1 MTIRAIFSLIPHRIG
16 RSRAVPCM
24 AIICA
29 LVAIEI
35 ALIGCAAAQENQLD
49 QLDQLN
55 RVSASSIH
63 LQLQNNINH
72 SNTNSTANITA
83 ENGYYSSHPIPYFA
97 PVSSRTEVVN
107 KGSSPA
113 SLHHSIQSAREVSGS
128 SEYIVSERSYQEGDS
143 IGVSSTFIGMKID
156 ETVTEGK
163 VNIGAFQADHSQ
175 PMSGQAA
182 GSKANAW
189 KNPTLELEEEYIGTF
204 HISKNM
210 NISSN
215 DIIRAGAYSWLG
227 YDPVYP
233 SFTPSKPLTISADD
247 VFEIRDQGL
256 GTGPV
261 PDPTSVAA
269 KRLSGLQAQAYGH

>member
-1 MTIRAIFSLIPHRIG
+1 
-16 RSRAVPCM
+16 M

-29 LVAIEI
+29 LVGIHA
-35 ALIGCAAAQENQLD
+35 AQIGLAGAAQED

-63 LQLQNNINH
+63 LQLQNNINN
-72 SNTNSTANITA
+72 SNSSQNITA
-83 ENGYYSSHPIPYFA
+83 EDGSHPLGYFA
-97 PVSSRTEVVN
+97 PVFSRTEVVN

-113 SLHHSIQSAREVSGS
+113 SLQHSIQSAREVSGS
-128 SEYIVSERSYQEGDS
+128 AEYIVSERSYQEGDS
-143 IGVSSTFIGMKID
+143 IGVSSTFVGMRID

-163 VNIGAFQADHSQ
+163 VNIGAFQADSSQ
-175 PMSGQAA
+175 SRTGQAA

-189 KNPTLELEEEYIGTF
+189 KNPTLELDEEYIGSF

-233 SFTPSKPLTISADD
+233 SFTPSEPLTISADD
-247 VFEIRDQGL
+247 VFEIWD
-256 GTGPV
+256 
-261 PDPTSVAA
+261 
-269 KRLSGLQAQAYGH
+269 

>member
-1 MTIRAIFSLIPHRIG
+1 
-16 RSRAVPCM
+16 M

-29 LVAIEI
+29 LGAIEI
-35 ALIGCAAAQENQLD
+35 ALIGCAGAAQED
-49 QLDQLN
+49 HLN
-55 RVSASSIH
+55 RISASSIH
-63 LQLQNNINH
+63 LQQQNNISNH
-72 SNTNSTANITA
+72 NSSLNITA
-83 ENGYYSSHPIPYFA
+83 GDGYYSSHPLAYFA

-128 SEYIVSERSYQEGDS
+128 AEYIVSERSYQEGDS
-143 IGVSSTFIGMKID
+143 IEFSSTFIGMKID

-175 PMSGQAA
+175 SMAGQAA
-182 GSKANAW
+182 GSKMADAW

-215 DIIRAGAYSWLG
+215 DIIHAGAYSWLG

-247 VFEIRDQGL
+247 VFEI
-256 GTGPV
+256 
-261 PDPTSVAA
+261 
-269 KRLSGLQAQAYGH
+269 

>member
-1 MTIRAIFSLIPHRIG
+1 MTIKAIFSLIPHRIG

-29 LVAIEI
+29 LVAIQI
-35 ALIGCAAAQENQLD
+35 ALIGCAAAQEDRLD

-63 LQLQNNINH
+63 LQLKNNINH

-83 ENGYYSSHPIPYFA
+83 ENGYYSSHPIAYFA

-143 IGVSSTFIGMKID
+143 TEVSSTFIGMKID

-163 VNIGAFQADHSQ
+163 VNID
-175 PMSGQAA
+175 
-182 GSKANAW
+182 AW

-210 NISSN
+210 NISSH
-215 DIIRAGAYSWLG
+215 DIIHAGAHSWLG

-247 VFEIRDQGL
+247 VFEIRDRGP

-261 PDPTSVAA
+261 PDP
-269 KRLSGLQAQAYGH
+269 